1 MLCCRY
7 SKIGSVQYFFLE
19 FFFFFFFFLPFFA
32 HESSIHDERLD
43 GTTGSKIMRCVHM
56 AKHSQ
61 KKISNMVK
69 RAVFRNV
76 PEPLHTAPLN
86 FVLAMNQTEEK
97 VSGGPVLLL
106 SLTARVISE

>member
-1 MLCCRY
+1 M
-7 SKIGSVQYFFLE
+7 
-19 FFFFFFFFLPFFA
+19 A
-32 HESSIHDERLD
+32 HESSIHDERSD

-56 AKHSQ
+56 AKHSH

-69 RAVFRNV
+69 RAVFRDV